1 MNERIKPALP
11 WINVGLIIFIL
22 FSAQYLFSSVLNMGS
37 AYRWISTGFN
47 MTLLP
52 GMELLRHTTLESIN
66 WFGGSEYPYAQFL
79 KSAAVSAA
87 ALTVLLI
94 LVPWFFV
101 RGFVHNPSEP
111 HPSGIMWNLAAPVL
125 IIGIAVSSFHVAQ
138 VSIIHTDNM
147 QRAESSRTADQLR
160 NYMMNVA
167 FDASEWWILPEE
179 TGGGSG
185 SFFNIDDQTL
195 LLHNFDSFDPD
206 HPKFQLSIEEIPSD
220 STMILKGVW
229 AGPDAAEADEPVHRF
244 KIEVTPFNDSLF
256 RYL

>member
-1 MNERIKPALP
+1 MNERIKPFLP
-11 WINVGLIIFIL
+11 WINVGLIIVIL
-22 FSAQYLFSSVLNMGS
+22 VSARYLFSSVLNLGS
-37 AYRWISTGFN
+37 ADRWISIGFN
-47 MTLLP
+47 LTILP
-52 GMELLRHTTLESIN
+52 GWEILRYTTLETIN
-66 WFGGSEYPYAQFL
+66 WFGGSEYPYSQFL

-87 ALTVLLI
+87 ALVVLLI

-111 HPSGIMWNLAAPVL
+111 NPSGIMWSLATPVL
-125 IIGIAVSSFHVAQ
+125 IIGIAVSTFHVTQ

-179 TGGGSG
+179 SGGGNG
-185 SFFNIDDQTL
+185 SFFNIDDQAL
-195 LLHNFDSFDPD
+195 LLSDFESYDPD
-206 HPKFQLSIEEIPSD
+206 HPDFQLSIEEIPSD
-220 STMILKGVW
+220 STMILNGVW